1 MFFNVFFFVIVFN
14 HWQCRIQRNVFSASF
29 CTLCCYCCDN
39 WSSKPPFGLEFH
51 FVSHRNDLK
60 VIHIKSF
67 MIFMDIKIVNG
78 HSAKRF
84 WWLFY
89 PTVWQDGQWQLQ
101 WTCHSRSYIYSRV
114 WRLFEFLHFG
124 KIYFWWISWL
134 DILTLIVEDANQN

>member
-14 HWQCRIQRNVFSASF
+14 HWQCRIQRNVFSAFF

-60 VIHIKSF
+60 VIHIKLF

-89 PTVWQDGQWQLQ
+89 PTVWQDGIFLYQLGSDNYNELAT
-101 WTCHSRSYIYSRV
+101 WEATYIHKYGG
-114 WRLFEFLHFG
+114 FLNFY
-124 KIYFWWISWL
+124 ILVRYISG
-134 DILTLIVEDANQN
+134 E